1 MYNVSGV
8 LSGCN
13 CQIKMN
19 KILKSKKVWIILMI
33 IIGIISYF
41 VADDY
46 IVKQKREKNL
56 EIATLNYEQSLVNVM
71 KASLNL
77 YYVNV
82 GSYPINIDSLKEHF
96 TKIGQSIE
104 NISEA
109 ETKLNNFEYE
119 FRGDKQAVQIKYI
132 NYNGEEKVVEFS
144 YKDDFH

>member
-1 MYNVSGV
+1 MRKCDS
-8 LSGCN
+8 
-13 CQIKMN
+13 KKEMK
-19 KILKSKKVWIILMI
+19 KILKSKKVWILLVIVLV
-33 IIGIISYF
+33 IIGYF
-41 VADDY
+41 VIDDY
-46 IVKQKREKNL
+46 MVKQKREKNL

-96 TKIGQSIE
+96 TKIGQSIG
-104 NISEA
+104 NISKA

-119 FRGDKQAVQIKYI
+119 FRGDKQAAQIKYI
-132 NYNGEEKVVEFS
+132 NYDGEEKVVEFS